1 MLERNRSILAAIL
14 ILLTTAAVALAPAAP
29 QTTAGQQG
37 MTPEQQAQA
46 ETERLTGLL
55 VAPARNTWILSSE
68 GGLAMLT
75 FDPSGKFENIS
86 LVKPNSLM
94 PTGAQT
100 SCTGVWTL
108 SGTRLIISERV
119 CISGLTR
126 GEPMPDMGAEILKL
140 DDTTLVIKVDDGGTF
155 EFTAKG

>member
-1 MLERNRSILAAIL
+1 MLERHRWILAAIL
-14 ILLTTAAVALAPAAP
+14 VLLSTAAFAQAPAAQQP
-29 QTTAGQQG
+29 MTA
-37 MTPEQQAQA
+37 EQQAQA